1 MRITVDLDDL
11 LLEEAI
17 LLTGN
22 SDLQSLIEDA
32 LKALI
37 ERESP
42 RRLIALGG
50 SEPAAQPVPRRRLVE

>member
-37 ERESP
+37 ERESS